1 MLLHCNLFVSMTI
14 SFKNKQFHYYAN
26 FSVLMSSVTTA
37 LEMEL
42 SHCCF
47 DHPTS
52 WMSLPCQTGV
62 CQCQT
67 DICNM
72 FVNREACCLFTGSMI
87 FPFSWQCPYVPLC
100 PLGLA
105 DVLYAPV
112 PYIVGRYIVR
122 SKAFIV
128 NHGNAKFCAET
139 LFIKLI

>member
-1 MLLHCNLFVSMTI
+1 MLTSLFSCHQSQQRWRWNYRT
-14 SFKNKQFHYYAN
+14 A
-26 FSVLMSSVTTA
+26 VLMIPLPGCPCHVRLVSV
-37 LEMEL
+37 M
-42 SHCCF
+42 
-47 DHPTS
+47 
-52 WMSLPCQTGV
+52 
-62 CQCQT
+62 CQT

-128 NHGNAKFCAET
+128 NHGNA
-139 LFIKLI
+139 